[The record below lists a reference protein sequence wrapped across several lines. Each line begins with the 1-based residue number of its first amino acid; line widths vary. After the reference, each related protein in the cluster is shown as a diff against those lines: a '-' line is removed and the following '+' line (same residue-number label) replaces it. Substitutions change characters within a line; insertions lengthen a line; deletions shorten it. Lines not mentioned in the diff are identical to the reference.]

1 MPGREVRVV
10 DAQDRP
16 VPAGTPGEL
25 VLRSV
30 GLMDG
35 YYRNPRATAEAF
47 RNGWLHTGDVVGRD
61 GQGRLYY
68 LSRMKDMIRRSGEN
82 IAAAEVEDVIMRH
95 PGVRLAAVLAVAD
108 ELRGEEVLAYVVP
121 GDCVSR
127 DEVDPGDPERVLR
140 RAARTV
146 QGAALLEVPRR
157 SAAHSVGTR
166 PQGRPARR
174 TR

>member
-1 MPGREVRVV
+1 MLSNSWFMRFAWRVM
-10 DAQDRP
+10 
-16 VPAGTPGEL
+16 
-25 VLRSV
+25 VLHD
-30 GLMDG
+30 GLDDTDTLLTSQPF
-35 YYRNPRATAEAF
+35 YCRNPRATAEAF
-47 RNGWLHTGDVVGRD
+47 RNGWLHTGDVVRRD

-95 PGVRLAAVLAVAD
+95 PGVRLAAVIAVAD
-108 ELRGEEVLAYVVP
+108 DLRGVRGAGIRGARRVRIA
-121 GDCVSR
+121 GRSG
-127 DEVDPGDPERVLR
+127 PGDPERVLR